1 MNWQLGTIVKA
12 FFGGRKG
19 SILLPPLAFTKL
31 GILIRGSKTS
41 VHTIGALRLWLM
53 ASKMPRCRNR
63 ILHLLDLYHHAFGL
77 DAIQAALLLRVGL
90 EASGQLDVELIE
102 ADELALAPA

>member
-1 MNWQLGTIVKA
+1 
-12 FFGGRKG
+12 
-19 SILLPPLAFTKL
+19 
-31 GILIRGSKTS
+31 
-41 VHTIGALRLWLM
+41 M

-102 ADELALAPA
+102 ADELALRPCIKDARLLPLNCHLH